1 MRTTIGVLAFVL
13 GIGAVAAAGSEEAEE
28 LPTYLKDRGKG
39 VATSMFGTY
48 IRGGE
53 LIVYPYWEYY
63 HDNDREY
70 APVEL
75 GFAGAQDFRGR
86 YRASEGLFFLAYGL
100 TDDLAVQVE
109 GSAIRASLEK
119 SPIDLSDQ
127 PPRLEQSGIGDREI
141 QFRWRMRR
149 ESEGRPELWSY
160 LDLGFPHNKNKPLI
174 GTVGHEA
181 ELGMGVTRGFKWGT
195 LTARVSVLYEG
206 GSDTKFAA
214 GEYAVE
220 YLKRLSPS
228 WRVFAAVQGAED
240 EMTIVT
246 EGQWHLNRH
255 VFIRF
260 NQEIGLTRN
269 ATDWEPQLG
278 ILFTIP
284 LR

>member
-1 MRTTIGVLAFVL
+1 MRTTIRVLAFIL
-13 GIGAVAAAGSEEAEE
+13 GIGAVAAAGGEEAGQ
-28 LPTYLKDRGKG
+28 LPTYLKDRGEG

-63 HDNDREY
+63 HDNDKEY
-70 APVEL
+70 APHEL

-100 TDDLAVQVE
+100 TDNLAVQVE
-109 GSAIRASLEK
+109 GSVIRATLEK
-119 SPIDLSDQ
+119 SPLDLSDQ

-141 QFRWRMRR
+141 QFRWRWRR

-195 LTARVSVLYEG
+195 LTARASVLYEG
-206 GSDTKFAA
+206 GSDTKWAT

-240 EMTIVT
+240 EMTFVT
-246 EGQWHLNRH
+246 EAQWHLNRH
-255 VFIRF
+255 VFVRF

-269 ATDWEPQLG
+269 AADWEPQLG
-278 ILFTIP
+278 ILFTVPI
-284 LR
+284 R

>member
-1 MRTTIGVLAFVL
+1 MRATCGFLAVVLS
-13 GIGAVAAAGSEEAEE
+13 IGAAGTAAGDDAEGV
-28 LPTYLKDRGKG
+28 PTYLKDRGEG

-48 IRGGE
+48 IRRGE

-63 HDNDREY
+63 RDKDLEY
-70 APVEL
+70 SPQEL
-75 GFAGAQDFRGR
+75 GFAGTGDFRGR

-100 TDDLAVQVE
+100 TDNLAVQVE
-109 GSAIRASLEK
+109 GSVIRASLEK
-119 SPIDLSDQ
+119 SPLDLSNQ
-127 PPRLEQSGIGDREI
+127 PQRLEQSGIGDREV
-141 QFRWRMRR
+141 QFRWRWRK
-149 ESEGRPELWSY
+149 ETEGRPELWSY

-174 GTVGHEA
+174 GTVGQEA
-181 ELGMGVTRGFKWGT
+181 ELGLGVTRGFTWGT
-195 LTARVSVLYEG
+195 LTARASVLYEG
-206 GSDTKFAA
+206 GSDTKFAS

-240 EMTIVT
+240 EITVVT
-246 EGQWHLNRH
+246 EGQWHLNRY

-269 ATDWEPQLG
+269 ATGWEPQLG

-284 LR
+284 VR